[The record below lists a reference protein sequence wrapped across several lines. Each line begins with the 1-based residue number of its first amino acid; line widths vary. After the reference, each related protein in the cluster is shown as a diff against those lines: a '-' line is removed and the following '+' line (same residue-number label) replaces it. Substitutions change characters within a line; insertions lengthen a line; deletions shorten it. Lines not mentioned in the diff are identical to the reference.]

1 MSAGT
6 IAKIRKTQSVPLGG
20 SNKKEKEKDDLLN
33 YEDDVNELHRSFVRF
48 IQIFDSQR
56 GKLQQDMQFKG
67 ERRFG
72 KNKSKTMHLQ
82 DFDPVYRKKDFAQIK
97 KNITKRLVMEVVKGK
112 HEDQYQRNIKKKEEM
127 AKNVMDEA

>member
-1 MSAGT
+1 LANEGSNLHSSLDSLKEEDEYERLSVNSNMSAGT

-56 GKLQQDMQFKG
+56 GKL
-67 ERRFG
+67 
-72 KNKSKTMHLQ
+72 
-82 DFDPVYRKKDFAQIK
+82 
-97 KNITKRLVMEVVKGK
+97 
-112 HEDQYQRNIKKKEEM
+112 
-127 AKNVMDEA
+127 